1 MAVRT
6 ARLTEL
12 LTRMRSTAPEATS
25 PASSP
30 VSASVM
36 ATLSPAGRM
45 KTIWPRFLDH
55 IELAGRQGLQHR
67 HEAGVAGRGKLRD
80 DGGTVGKAAFG
91 KLVHQFLD
99 RLGAGGKNGD

>member
-30 VSASVM
+30 RQPLVM
-36 ATLSPAGRM
+36 ATLSRPRGGM
-45 KTIWPRFLDH
+45 KTILARFLDH

-80 DGGTVGKAAFG
+80 DAERSEKPPSGSWFTSSSTDWA
-91 KLVHQFLD
+91 
-99 RLGAGGKNGD
+99 RAG